1 MYIKNGKIYK
11 SSTAEKVV
19 AFFLCIIAIIA
30 ITGYFMNFQNL
41 WEYWPT
47 SGQFSDVPMQW
58 IISIIGV
65 FIAPLGVI
73 TGWLF

>member
-1 MYIKNGKIYK
+1 MFFHYPHDYNKIEVLI
-11 SSTAEKVV
+11 A
-19 AFFLCIIAIIA
+19 LIIFIVIIS
-30 ITGYFMNFQNL
+30 GYFMNFQNL